1 MFAAENCGCSQHL
14 QNSLNAMIDEV
25 KNSGRLLHVE
35 GLDRAKIR
43 ESGTM
48 YRLRTRG
55 ADLKTIC

>member
-35 GLDRAKIR
+35 GLDA
-43 ESGTM
+43 
-48 YRLRTRG
+48 
-55 ADLKTIC
+55 LKFEKAVRCIACGPGVLI

>member
-35 GLDRAKIR
+35 GLDAPKFEKAVRRIACGPGVLI
-43 ESGTM
+43 
-48 YRLRTRG
+48 
-55 ADLKTIC
+55 